1 MTDPTPPDPRILRV
15 ERTFKAPAQAVFE
28 AWTSPELLRRWWP
41 AGPDWETPV
50 AEVDARVGGKLRLV
64 MRNPS
69 GEEFGGGGEYIEI
82 SPPHRVVFTWTWD
95 GHEGHRGT
103 QLVEVEL
110 DEQEDGTTTLLLT
123 NRGLEDEEARRLHR
137 EGWERSFD
145 NLERALGHER

>member
-1 MTDPTPPDPRILRV
+1 VDQPRAA
-15 ERTFKAPAQAVFE
+15 EAV
-28 AWTSPELLRRWWP
+28 
-41 AGPDWETPV
+41 V
-50 AEVDARVGGKLRLV
+50 AGKLRLV

>member
-50 AEVDARVGGKLRLV
+50 AEVDARVGGKLRLI

-137 EGWERSFD
+137 EGWERSFN

>member
-137 EGWERSFD
+137 EGWERSFN